1 MGNIIINDLYF
12 RYDSMPDPI
21 FDHLNLAIDESWRLG
36 LIGRNGRGKTTFLK
50 ILLGELKAQG
60 KITTNLKFNY
70 FPQPVSDE
78 QMITRDVLMGISN
91 LTFSDFWRVEVEL
104 DKLKVNQEV
113 LERPFVTLSPGEQ
126 TKVLL
131 GTLFSDHDSFQLIDE
146 PTNHLDS
153 EGRQVVAEYLK
164 SKQGFIVISHDRAFI
179 NQVIDH
185 VISID
190 RSKIQLFNGNYET
203 WQQAFDQQNQAEM
216 QKKQELQ
223 GEINRL
229 KQAADKSRRWSE
241 STESKKS
248 QSAYKHQGHVNLDKG
263 FLGHKAAKIMKRSKG
278 ITERTEK
285 QITEKQSLLKNLD
298 DSPELTMNFVPLD
311 KQPLLQL
318 NDFQVS
324 RNNHPLNKPINVSI
338 QNHDRIAL
346 TAPNGFGKS
355 TIVKGILGDAT
366 VGVSGQV
373 TSASG
378 IKISYVSQ
386 DFETISGDIN
396 EYATEAGIEIS
407 EFLNMLRK
415 LGFERE
421 TFTHDLSEMSWG
433 QKRKV
438 ALARS
443 LVEEANLYLWD
454 EPLNYLDIITRQQI
468 ESLILQYNPPMLII
482 DHDQEFIK
490 RIVNK
495 EVIKLQPAD

>member
-1 MGNIIINDLYF
+1 
-12 RYDSMPDPI
+12 
-21 FDHLNLAIDESWRLG
+21 
-36 LIGRNGRGKTTFLK
+36 
-50 ILLGELKAQG
+50 
-60 KITTNLKFNY
+60 
-70 FPQPVSDE
+70 
-78 QMITRDVLMGISN
+78 
-91 LTFSDFWRVEVEL
+91 
-104 DKLKVNQEV
+104 
-113 LERPFVTLSPGEQ
+113 
-126 TKVLL
+126 
-131 GTLFSDHDSFQLIDE
+131 
-146 PTNHLDS
+146 
-153 EGRQVVAEYLK
+153 
-164 SKQGFIVISHDRAFI
+164 
-179 NQVIDH
+179 

-203 WQQAFDQQNQAEM
+203 WQRAFDQQNQAEM

-241 STESKKS
+241 STENKKS

-298 DSPELTMNFVPLD
+298 DSTDLTMNFMPLD

-324 RNNHPLNKPINVSI
+324 RNNHLLNKPINVSI

-355 TIVKGILGDAT
+355 TIVKGILGDAI

-396 EYATEAGIEIS
+396 EYAAEAGIEIS